1 MAWFDTYGLESL
13 DLTFREIAEIPLDV
27 QEKIL
32 NAQADVVVEAQR
44 ESAKAY
50 GVEDTGLMI
59 DKIKKTG
66 VKFRKDGSYV
76 IHVYP
81 QGKRKRGNL
90 STPNTEIGFEN
101 EFGKK
106 GQEARPWMQTANE
119 RCAEETTAAGAA
131 VLDEWYKS
139 LDL

>member
-1 MAWFDTYGLESL
+1 MATFDTFGLDSL
-13 DLTFREIAEIPLDV
+13 ELSFREMAKIPPDV
-27 QEKIL
+27 QDKIL

-44 ESAKAY
+44 ASAKSY
-50 GVEDTGLMI
+50 GVEDSGLMV
-59 DKIKKTG
+59 DKIKKTK
-66 VKFRKDGSYV
+66 VKETKDGRV

-81 QGKRKRGNL
+81 QGSRKRCNV
-90 STPNTEIGFEN
+90 TTRNAEIGFEN